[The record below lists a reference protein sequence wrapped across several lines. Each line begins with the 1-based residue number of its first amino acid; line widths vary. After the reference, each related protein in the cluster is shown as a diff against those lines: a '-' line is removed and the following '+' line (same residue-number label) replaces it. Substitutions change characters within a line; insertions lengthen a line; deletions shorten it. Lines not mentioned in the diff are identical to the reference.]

1 MNRLYRVAVEFLHKA
16 SIDCALLI
24 HAASRCIALLKD
36 LVVSSVPLVGLVVFS
51 KRELFVR
58 SQVFFLGLQASHLFN
73 WHILNYYLGLVSH
86 RLPGRFLRHFA
97 ILQEMPA
104 KRSRLDF
111 TVSLA
116 CLLLQSIAFG
126 MKRGYATT

>member
-16 SIDCALLI
+16 SINCALLI

-36 LVVSSVPLVGLVVFS
+36 LVVSSVPLVGLEVFS

-58 SQVFFLGLQASHLFN
+58 SQVFFLGLQASHL
-73 WHILNYYLGLVSH
+73 NYYLGLVSH
-86 RLPGRFLRHFA
+86 RLPGRFLCHFA